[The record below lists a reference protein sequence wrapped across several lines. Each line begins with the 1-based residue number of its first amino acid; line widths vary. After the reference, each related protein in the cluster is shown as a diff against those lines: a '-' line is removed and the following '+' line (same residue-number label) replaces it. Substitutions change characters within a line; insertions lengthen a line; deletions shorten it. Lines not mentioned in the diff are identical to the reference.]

1 MKSKLIDLSDFSF
14 ILKNR
19 NIPKFLS
26 IFAQNYKTSMAKQVF
41 ISHSSK
47 DKDMA
52 EAIYHYLTS
61 QGIRCW
67 IDIHD
72 IRKGI
77 PYAREIMRGIDSS
90 DMLLVVYSRNVN
102 TSEDILN
109 EIDQFH
115 AAHKIILPF
124 LTDETPFSREL
135 DYYLKRRQWITAY
148 NNYRGQ
154 LPALRDAIAELLQ
167 LSLQQSYSNLSTS
180 TSSNSSK
187 QNQGAT
193 STQPST
199 YDVIL
204 RSAGWAK
211 LQVVKAVK
219 EGLGLGL
226 KEAKELVDSAPSV
239 LKENIEF
246 ASASALKSFLEE
258 VGAQVEIKPNKS
270 VIGKSTSQTTM
281 LNSVLLVTAGSYKL
295 QMVKT
300 IKETLGIGLK
310 EAKDLVDEAPS
321 VLRKGL
327 QTWEAQVIKRELEA
341 QGAVVEICS
350 DDMAESNQR
359 KHIAGKETNQ
369 NKIKAAQI
377 SKEADKEYDAK
388 RFATAMALYFKAVNL
403 SDEYEYYLYDC
414 SRIAYCYCIGQGVD
428 KNYYEAAKW
437 YRIAANRGYTNAQLN
452 LGTLYRNGQ
461 GVTKNLAE
469 AARWYQKAAEQGDAT
484 AKKYLAELKP
494 YL

>member
-1 MKSKLIDLSDFSF
+1 MDHKYD
-14 ILKNR
+14 
-19 NIPKFLS
+19 
-26 IFAQNYKTSMAKQVF
+26 VF
-41 ISHSSK
+41 ISYSRK
-47 DKDMA
+47 DAAIADQICAALDDQGISYFIDRQSISGGLEFPKVLA
-52 EAIYHYLTS
+52 EAINGCRIMLYLASLNSYKSKFTNNEVTFAYTEKPEGS
-61 QGIRCW
+61 ILPYI
-67 IDIHD
+67 IDGS
-72 IRKGI
+72 RL
-77 PYAREIMRGIDSS
+77 PTEQR
-90 DMLLVVYSRNVN
+90 LVLANVN
-102 TSEDILN
+102 IRTIEDHPIQTVLMQ
-109 EIDQFH
+109 DLC
-115 AAHKIILPF
+115 K
-124 LTDETPFSREL
+124 
-135 DYYLKRRQWITAY
+135 
-148 NNYRGQ
+148 
-154 LPALRDAIAELLQ
+154 LLQ
-167 LSLQQSYSNLSTS
+167 RSYKT
-180 TSSNSSK
+180 
-187 QNQGAT
+187 
-193 STQPST
+193 PST
-199 YDVIL
+199 AKAPSGNQPKVALATMASTFNVVL

-321 VLRKGL
+321 ILRKGL

-359 KHIAGKETNQ
+359 KHIARKETNQ

-437 YRIAANRGYTNAQLN
+437 YRIAANRGYANAQLN